1 MNIFKCNSDKCHCQR
16 CTVAK
21 LETRVERVEDR
32 LDNEIG
38 IRQADHRRAER
49 ERERERFLASTKTEA
64 DLHRARGRLL
74 REKQE
79 ALGVPMSEREYYSWT
94 RKCNW
99 RWVRISSEYWRKQ
112 RTDTGAFIDG
122 VFENVSFK
130 PDGWRAFHATR
141 GSTPFFASDG
151 FVPEGSVT
159 GRFSATDA
167 EMHKQLE
174 NIPAWAA
181 GAPVWRDINP
191 PTDGDDLV
199 LNPIQLSVLLFRASH
214 PAGISYP
221 TGEGLRGQTILSVL
235 RELDH
240 KGLIRRS
247 GGVSGY
253 ELTPRAKVFIDA
265 LCGLPLPVQ
274 QEAPWVMPKD

>member
-21 LETRVERVEDR
+21 LETRVERVEDKI
-32 LDNEIG
+32 DNEIG
-38 IRQADHRRAER
+38 IRQAGQRRAER
-49 ERERERFLASTKTEA
+49 ER
-64 DLHRARGRLL
+64 DVHRMRGRLL
-74 REKQE
+74 RERQE

-94 RKCNW
+94 RECNW

-112 RTDTGAFIDG
+112 RVDNGKFFDG
-122 VFENVSFK
+122 VFENISFN
-130 PDGWRAFHATR
+130 PDGWRAYHVAP
-141 GSTPFFASDG
+141 GSTPFFAG
-151 FVPEGSVT
+151 TVT
-159 GRFSATDA
+159 GRFSATGA
-167 EMHKQLE
+167 EMRKQLE
-174 NIPAWAA
+174 DIPAWAA
-181 GAPVWRDINP
+181 DAPVWRDINP
-191 PTDGDDLV
+191 PTDGDKPV

-214 PAGISYP
+214 PAGIPYP
-221 TGEGLRGQTILSVL
+221 TGAGLGHGQTVLSVL
-235 RELDH
+235 RELEH
-240 KGLIRRS
+240 KGLIHRRS